1 MIPYLLA
8 SDYRRHGSY
17 QIAADSHTGRRD
29 IQYDALHRMGLQSRE
44 PYVIHAT
51 LAPTLTRPRLILL
64 TSWGITSQGCRQNPT
79 EPQVAN
85 NQKPTTKIVVYTRG
99 EAVCV

>member
-1 MIPYLLA
+1 MVIIPYLLA

-44 PYVIHAT
+44 PYVMHAT
-51 LAPTLTRPRLILL
+51 LAPTLTPSPSTELFELL
-64 TSWGITSQGCRQNPT
+64 AKDADAHA
-79 EPQVAN
+79 AN
-85 NQKPTTKIVVYTRG
+85 GASFTPVVDPID
-99 EAVCV
+99 

>member
-1 MIPYLLA
+1 MVIIPYLLA

-44 PYVIHAT
+44 PYVMHAT
-51 LAPTLTRPRLILL
+51 LAPTLTQEQRSSLSEF
-64 TSWGITSQGCRQNPT
+64 TSPSLEN
-79 EPQVAN
+79 
-85 NQKPTTKIVVYTRG
+85 
-99 EAVCV
+99 

>member
-1 MIPYLLA
+1 MVIIPYLLA

-44 PYVIHAT
+44 PYVMHAT
-51 LAPTLTRPRLILL
+51 LAPTLTLRTLRNAWIF
-64 TSWGITSQGCRQNPT
+64 CPT
-79 EPQVAN
+79 
-85 NQKPTTKIVVYTRG
+85 
-99 EAVCV
+99 